1 MTEEIEKELIKIMG
15 KEDIYDKYFKNKEV
29 TVDDLMKASGRNP
42 DYDEVRGLRYNS
54 DKLRYDLIPPLA
66 NRECAKVWTE
76 SLGKYPEN
84 NWEKGMP
91 WTEVI
96 ASAMRHLEAIRMGDD
111 IDSESG
117 LLHAAHLQC
126 NAQMLTEYYF
136 TKQDFD
142 NRKKYDK

>member
-1 MTEEIEKELIKIMG
+1 MIINVDELMNAAVKE
-15 KEDIYDKYFKNKEV
+15 
-29 TVDDLMKASGRNP
+29 
-42 DYDEVRGLRYNS
+42 YDEVRGLRHNS

-66 NRECAKVWTE
+66 NREYAKVWTQA
-76 SLGKYPEN
+76 LNKYPEG

-96 ASAMRHLEAIRMGDD
+96 ASAMRHLEAIRLGED
-111 IDSESG
+111 IDAESG

-126 NAQMLTEYYF
+126 NAAMLTEYYF

>member
-1 MTEEIEKELIKIMG
+1 MA

-29 TVDDLMKASGRNP
+29 AVDDLMKASGRNP
-42 DYDEVRGLRYNS
+42 DYDKVRGLRYNS

-84 NWEKGMP
+84 NWEKGML

-96 ASAMRHLEAIRMGDD
+96 ASAIRHLEAIRMGED
-111 IDSESG
+111 IDAESG
-117 LLHAAHLQC
+117 LLHSAHLQC

>member
-1 MTEEIEKELIKIMG
+1 MTDDLEKELKKIM
-15 KEDIYDKYFKNKEV
+15 KVPDV
-29 TVDDLMKASGRNP
+29 TVHDLMDASG
-42 DYDEVRGLRYNS
+42 RGLRYNS

-66 NRECAKVWTE
+66 NKEYAKVWTQA
-76 SLGKYPEN
+76 LDKYPEG

-96 ASAMRHLEAIRMGDD
+96 ASAMRHLEAIRLGED
-111 IDSESG
+111 IDQESG

-126 NAQMLTEYYF
+126 NAAMLTEYYY
-136 TKQDFD
+136 TKKEFD